1 MQIQFKKTIINSQL
15 NSKRQKGPPLSA
27 PYSAY
32 TKVGTFL
39 LRGKDSI
46 GRVAADGKA
55 GADYA
60 GSSKGCGRGKKLVG
74 VSSEAWAVVGWKST
88 DETV

>member
-1 MQIQFKKTIINSQL
+1 MVGSQEG
-15 NSKRQKGPPLSA
+15 SGSGTVRGPWTELARWRARRKS
-27 PYSAY
+27 
-32 TKVGTFL
+32 VGRNCVAR
-39 LRGKDSI
+39 RGKDSA

-60 GSSKGCGRGKKLVG
+60 GNSKCCSRGKKLVG
-74 VSSEAWAVVGWKST
+74 VSSEAWAVVGWKSA

>member
-1 MQIQFKKTIINSQL
+1 MARWRTRRKS
-15 NSKRQKGPPLSA
+15 
-27 PYSAY
+27 
-32 TKVGTFL
+32 VG
-39 LRGKDSI
+39 RNCVARHGKDSV
-46 GRVAADGKA
+46 GRVAADGTA

-60 GSSKGCGRGKKLVG
+60 GNSKEGCGRGKKLVG